1 MNSLGIY
8 FGPKTINIVETK
20 GKKLI
25 SNIQIPQ
32 SSLASGD
39 LDEQLPIEVKLV
51 AIFNDELRKN
61 RIDVN
66 KATLCLSGKD
76 LIIRTFEMPV
86 LPDEELSSA
95 VNFEAKKYIPFKVE
109 ELITDYQV
117 ELDRSSRKNS
127 ILFVGIKKETLDK
140 YLAIF
145 AQLNIKLL
153 SIEYSDFSLLRALR
167 LCGAVDSGIVG
178 VFGMDAQEVEE
189 ASFTVFENS
198 FPLFSRDFSVGSAG
212 LESPAAPREP
222 QAAATVEKLK
232 SEIRVSL
239 DYYQRKFPN
248 KKIKK
253 VFLVANQEYASELE
267 SFITEIGLVSQ
278 FVNQSNLARVTGKAV
293 AYSLSFIKGY
303 SAALAEGIKS
313 GLKINI
319 LASKEKVTLAQK
331 QGARGSAASLFEGI
345 KFDFRVISAG
355 LLICALAYAWGLY
368 QAQPLRKEIQAI
380 VDKRAKVTSVS
391 PDASYDALEGVNAKY
406 KMKFDALNNIVIK
419 QLFATYPLNIIP
431 GALPEGMWLSRFN
444 LVKGDDGKA
453 ELTLEGVVY
462 LNDPNKEIMEVN
474 EFLSNLNGDAT
485 FSKYFNDIK
494 VTSMDRRLTEKV
506 MVTNF
511 TILCSSKQGSK

>member
-8 FGPKTINIVETK
+8 FGPKTINIVEAK

-32 SSLASGD
+32 SSISSGD
-39 LDEQLPIEVKLV
+39 LDEQIPVEVKLV

-61 RIDVN
+61 RIDAN

-86 LPDEELSSA
+86 LPNEELASA

-109 ELITDYQV
+109 DLITDYQV

-127 ILFVGIKKETLDK
+127 VLFVGIKKETLDK

-167 LCGAVDSGIVG
+167 LCGTVDSGIVG
-178 VFGMDAQEVEE
+178 VFGMDGQEDEE

-212 LESPAAPREP
+212 LESPAAAKEP
-222 QAAATVEKLK
+222 QAAASIEKIK

-267 SFITEIGLVSQ
+267 SFIAEIGLASQ

-293 AYSLSFIKGY
+293 AYSLSFVKGY
-303 SAALAEGIKS
+303 SAALAEGIRS
-313 GLKINI
+313 SLKINI
-319 LASKEKVTLAQK
+319 LAAKEKTTLAQK
-331 QGARGSAASLFEGI
+331 QGTGGSISLFLEGI
-345 KFDFRVISAG
+345 RLDFRVVLAG
-355 LLICALAYAWGLY
+355 LLICAGAYAWGLY
-368 QAQPLRKEIQAI
+368 QARPLHKEIQDI
-380 VDKRAKVTSVS
+380 ISRRAKVKSVS
-391 PDASYDALEGVNAKY
+391 TDAPYDALLGVNTKY
-406 KMKFDALNNIVIK
+406 KVKFDTLNNIVTK

-431 GALPEGMWLSRFN
+431 GVLPDGMWLTRFSFI
-444 LVKGDDGKA
+444 KGDDGKI
-453 ELTLEGVVY
+453 ELTLDGVVY

-474 EFLSNLNGDAT
+474 EFLSSLKENTT
-485 FSKYFNDIK
+485 FKNYFSDIK
-494 VTSMDRRLTEKV
+494 VNSMDRSLTEKV

-511 TILCSSKQGSK
+511 TILCSAKQGSR

>member
-1 MNSLGIY
+1 
-8 FGPKTINIVETK
+8 V
-20 GKKLI
+20 
-25 SNIQIPQ
+25 
-32 SSLASGD
+32 
-39 LDEQLPIEVKLV
+39 EVKLV

-86 LPDEELSSA
+86 LPNEELTSA

-109 ELITDYQV
+109 DLITDYQV

-127 ILFVGIKKETLDK
+127 VLFVGIKKETLDK
-140 YLAIF
+140 YLGIF

-153 SIEYSDFSLLRALR
+153 SMEYSDFSLLRAIK

-178 VFGMDAQEVEE
+178 VFGMDAQEDEE
-189 ASFTVFENS
+189 ASFTVFENG

-212 LESPAAPREP
+212 LETPAASKEP
-222 QAAATVEKLK
+222 QATASVEKLK

-267 SFITEIGLVSQ
+267 SFISEIGLVSQ

-313 GLKINI
+313 GLKIDI
-319 LASKEKVTLAQK
+319 LAAKEKVNLAQK
-331 QGARGSAASLFEGI
+331 QGVKGSVSSLLEGI
-345 KFDFRVISAG
+345 RLDFRVVLAG
-355 LLICALAYAWGLY
+355 LLICAGAYTWGLF

-380 VDKRAKVTSVS
+380 IDKRAKVASVN
-391 PDASYDALEGVNAKY
+391 PDAPYDTLEGVNTKY
-406 KMKFDALNNIVIK
+406 KMKLDALNSIVTK
-419 QLFATYPLNIIP
+419 QLFATSPLNIVP
-431 GALPEGMWLSRFN
+431 GALPEGTWLTRFSFN
-444 LVKGDDGKA
+444 KADEGKM

-474 EFLSNLNGDAT
+474 EFLSNLKKDAY
-485 FSKYFNDIK
+485 FSSYFNDIK
-494 VTSMDRRLTEKV
+494 VSSMDRKMTEKV
-506 MVTNF
+506 MATNF
-511 TILCSSKQGSK
+511 AILCSSKQGSR